1 MEGGVNMDTELK
13 EGVEQAIWTLLF
25 REEMYTDVDLDD
37 KKVRETI
44 ASALMKIAGILLEE
58 DSDESSNSN
67 S

>member
-1 MEGGVNMDTELK
+1 MDTELK